1 MSAVATRTAVARL
14 MWIALDGTEV
24 DSGADA
30 LLRAGVGGVVLFG
43 RNIAGANELRELIEA
58 LRTRA
63 ASPLRVAIDHEGG
76 HITRIGAPLT
86 RFPSA
91 MAIAATGSEELA
103 AACATAAARELAWLG
118 VDVNLAPVVDV
129 VHEPRNPSIGV
140 RSFGAS
146 IDDVARFAG
155 ATIRGLRAGG
165 VQATAKHFPGHGRT
179 VVDSHHALPLVD
191 GGLDALRRLDLPPFR
206 AAIDAGIGLVM
217 ASHLAVDGLTDG
229 LPASLSRAAL
239 VDLLRT
245 ELGFEGLVLTDALD
259 MGAVADGFPV
269 PEAAARAVAAGA
281 DAVMPIADQPDA
293 LNALERDVRDGRIG
307 PRRLAEALSRAEGL
321 DASLRATAD
330 PAAIGD
336 LPVAEHEALAA
347 EVARRSLTRHRA
359 GRTLPLR
366 AGTSVAVIDFPTRRP
381 SPVEE
386 PGAAAGGA
394 SLAEALARHGLRVS
408 ESRLTGEPERENEE
422 RRTAHDAAAGA
433 EAIVLATRDA
443 FLWPADVDLVGE
455 LAAAGPPVVLV
466 ALRNPYDLA
475 ALPATDEAVAAYA
488 DVPASIAALA
498 DALTGRADWPGRLP
512 ARIGSTP

>member
-1 MSAVATRTAVARL
+1 MNAVATRTAVARL
-14 MWIALDGTEV
+14 MWIALDGTEI
-24 DSGADA
+24 DPAADA

-43 RNIAGANELRELIEA
+43 RNIAGAHELRELIRA
-58 LRTRA
+58 LRDRA

-91 MAIAATGSEELA
+91 MAIAAAGSEQLA

-140 RSFGAS
+140 RSFGS
-146 IDDVARFAG
+146 STDDVARFAG
-155 ATIRGLRAGG
+155 ATISGLRAGG

-191 GGLDALRRLDLPPFR
+191 GGLDELRRLDLPPFR

-239 VDLLRT
+239 VDLLRA

-281 DAVMPIADQPDA
+281 DAVMPIAHQPDA
-293 LNALERDVRDGRIG
+293 LAALERDVRDGRIA
-307 PRRLAEALSRAEGL
+307 PSRLGEALSRAEGL
-321 DASLRATAD
+321 DARLQTKAD
-330 PAAIGD
+330 PGAIHELG
-336 LPVAEHEALAA
+336 VAEHEELAA

-386 PGAAAGGA
+386 PGAAGGA
-394 SLAEALARHGLRVS
+394 SLADALARRGVRVS
-408 ESRLTGEPERENEE
+408 ETRLTGEPERAQEE
-422 RRTAHDAAAGA
+422 RRAAHAAAADA
-433 EAIVLATRDA
+433 EALVLATRDA

-475 ALPATDEAVAAYA
+475 ALPVTDEAVAAYA
-488 DVPASIAALA
+488 DVPASIAALG
-498 DALTGRADWPGRLP
+498 DALTGRGDWPGRLP